1 VDLAPTAEQRRLR
14 AECRSWLEA
23 NLPWEYGVGLPPR
36 HASLD
41 DEVAFGRSWQRRLAD
56 GRWVGVTWP
65 EAYGGRGAGALAHYV
80 VQEELARARAP
91 ELVGRIGVNLVGPTL
106 LAHGTEEQRRR
117 WLPGILRADILFC
130 QLFSEPGAGSDLASL
145 ATRARRSD
153 DMSSAPPAR
162 AAVEAGH
169 VSRAGHG
176 WVLDGQ
182 KVWTSYAQFADWGL
196 CLARTNPDV
205 RKQAGITAFAVD
217 MRAPGVE
224 VRPLRQITGESD
236 FNEVILGGVFVPD
249 DCVIGEVDA
258 GWRVSGSTLAHE
270 RGTNPRQLVI
280 HSQHLDEML
289 RLAAERGAFDD
300 PHTAQRLAQAFVE
313 VKLFQL
319 HNWRSLSRLDAGEPI
334 GPEGSALKLYWSEMS
349 QRLHRLAL
357 DVLGPAAPLG
367 AGASDNPGEGEWQR
381 SWLYYQAASIF
392 AGTNEIQR
400 TIIGERVLGLPREGS
415 PA

>member
-1 VDLAPTAEQRRLR
+1 MDLTPTAEQQHLR

-65 EAYGGRGAGALAHYV
+65 EAYGGRGGGALAHYV

-106 LAHGTEEQRRR
+106 LAHGTEDQRRR

-145 ATRARRSD
+145 ATRALRS
-153 DMSSAPPAR
+153 AT
-162 AAVEAGH
+162 EG
-169 VSRAGHG
+169 G
-176 WVLDGQ
+176 WILDGQ

-196 CLARTNPDV
+196 CLARTNPHV
-205 RKQAGITAFAVD
+205 RNQAGITAFAVD

-236 FNEVILGGVFVPD
+236 FNEVFLAEVLVPD
-249 DCVIGEVDA
+249 DCVIGDVDA

-289 RLAAERGAFDD
+289 RLAAEQGAFED

-319 HNWRSLSRLDAGEPI
+319 HNWRSLSRLEAGQPI

-357 DVLGPAAPLG
+357 DVLGPAAPLA
-367 AGASDNPGEGEWQR
+367 AGATDNPGEGEWQR

-400 TIIGERVLGLPREGS
+400 TIVGERVLGLPHDTPEAMTNAGPGPRQ
-415 PA
+415 

>member
-1 VDLAPTAEQRRLR
+1 MRLMDLTPTAEQRLLR
-14 AECRSWLEA
+14 AQCREWLEV

-41 DEVAFGRSWQRRLAD
+41 DEVAFGRDWQRRLAD
-56 GRWVGVTWP
+56 GHWVGVTWP

-106 LAHGTEEQRRR
+106 LAHGTEDQRRR
-117 WLPGILRADILFC
+117 WLPGILRADVLFC

-145 ATRARRSD
+145 ATRARRSEGGD
-153 DMSSAPPAR
+153 
-162 AAVEAGH
+162 
-169 VSRAGHG
+169 G

-217 MRAPGVE
+217 MSAPGVE
-224 VRPLRQITGESD
+224 VRPLRQITGEAD
-236 FNEVILGGVFVPD
+236 FNEVFLDGVFVPD

-280 HSQHLDEML
+280 HGQHLDEVL
-289 RLAAERGAFDD
+289 RLAADRGAFDD

-319 HNWRSLSRLDAGEPI
+319 HNWRSLSRLEAGEPI

-349 QRLHRLAL
+349 QRLHSLAL

-367 AGASDNPGEGEWQR
+367 AGAADNPGEGEWQR

>member
-1 VDLAPTAEQRRLR
+1 MDLTPTAEQQRLR

-41 DEVAFGRSWQRRLAD
+41 DEVAFGRDWQRRLAD

-65 EAYGGRGAGALAHYV
+65 AVYGGRDAGALAHYV

-153 DMSSAPPAR
+153 
-162 AAVEAGH
+162 AGD
-169 VSRAGHG
+169 G

-217 MRAPGVE
+217 MHAPGLE

-236 FNEVILGGVFVPD
+236 FNEVFLDGVFVPD
-249 DCVIGEVDA
+249 DCAIGAVDA
-258 GWRVSGSTLAHE
+258 GWQVSGSTLAHE

-289 RLAAERGAFDD
+289 RLAADRGAFDD

-319 HNWRSLSRLDAGEPI
+319 HNWRSLSRLEAGQPI

-349 QRLHRLAL
+349 QRLHGLAL
-357 DVLGPAAPLG
+357 DVLGPAAPLV
-367 AGASDNPGEGEWQR
+367 AGATDNPGGGEWQR

-415 PA
+415 AA

>member
-1 VDLAPTAEQRRLR
+1 MHLVDLTPTAEQRRLR
-14 AECRSWLEA
+14 AECRDWLEA

-41 DEVAFGRSWQRRLAD
+41 DEVAFGRDWQRRLAD
-56 GRWVGVTWP
+56 GRWVGATWP

-80 VQEELARARAP
+80 IQEELARARAP

-106 LAHGTEEQRRR
+106 LAYGTEDQRRR

-145 ATRARRSD
+145 ATRARRSEGRD
-153 DMSSAPPAR
+153 
-162 AAVEAGH
+162 
-169 VSRAGHG
+169 G

-217 MRAPGVE
+217 MTAPGVE

-236 FNEVILGGVFVPD
+236 FNEVFLDAVFVPD

-280 HSQHLDEML
+280 HAQHLDEVL
-289 RLAAERGAFDD
+289 RLAADRGAFDD
-300 PHTAQRLAQAFVE
+300 SHTAQRLAQAFVE

-319 HNWRSLSRLDAGEPI
+319 HNWRSLSRLEAGEPI

-349 QRLHRLAL
+349 QRLHSLAL

-367 AGASDNPGEGEWQR
+367 AGATDNPGEGEWQR

-400 TIIGERVLGLPREGS
+400 TIIGERVLGLPREAS
-415 PA
+415 PT

>member
-1 VDLAPTAEQRRLR
+1 MHAVDLTPTAEQQRLR
-14 AECRSWLEA
+14 TECRSWLEA
-23 NLPWEYGVGLPPR
+23 NLPWEYGTGLPPR

-41 DEVAFGRSWQRRLAD
+41 DEVAFGRNWQRRLAD

-65 EAYGGRGAGALAHYV
+65 EAYGGRAAGALAHYV

-106 LAHGTEEQRRR
+106 LAHGTEDQRRR

-130 QLFSEPGAGSDLASL
+130 QLFSEPGAGSDLAAL
-145 ATRARRSD
+145 ATRARRSNGED
-153 DMSSAPPAR
+153 
-162 AAVEAGH
+162 
-169 VSRAGHG
+169 G

-217 MRAPGVE
+217 MTAPGVE

-236 FNEVILGGVFVPD
+236 FNEVFLTDVLVPD

-258 GWRVSGSTLAHE
+258 GWQVSASTLAHE

-289 RLAAERGAFDD
+289 RLAADRAAFDD
-300 PHTAQRLAQAFVE
+300 PHAAQRLAQAFVE

-319 HNWRSLSRLDAGEPI
+319 HNWRSLSRLESGQPI

-367 AGASDNPGEGEWQR
+367 AGAADNPGDGEWQR
-381 SWLYYQAASIF
+381 SWLYFQAASIF

-415 PA
+415 VA

>member
-1 VDLAPTAEQRRLR
+1 MRGVDLTPTAEHEELR
-14 AECRSWLEA
+14 AECRAWLRDR
-23 NLPWEYGVGLPPR
+23 LPWEYGSGLPPR
-36 HASLD
+36 FATLD
-41 DEVAFGRSWQRRLAD
+41 EEVAFGRDWQHQLAD

-106 LAHGTEEQRRR
+106 LTHGTPGQRDR
-117 WLPGILRADILFC
+117 WLPAILRADMLFC
-130 QLFSEPGAGSDLASL
+130 QLFSEPGAGSDLAAL
-145 ATRARRSD
+145 ATRATRHD
-153 DMSSAPPAR
+153 
-162 AAVEAGH
+162 G
-169 VSRAGHG
+169 G

-196 CLARTNPDV
+196 CLARTDPAV
-205 RKQAGITAFAVD
+205 RKQAGITAFVVD
-217 MRAPGVE
+217 MSAPGVE
-224 VRPLRQITGESD
+224 VRPLRQLTGESD
-236 FNEVILGGVFVPD
+236 FNEVFLTGVVVPD
-249 DCVIGEVDA
+249 DCVIGEVND
-258 GWRVSGSTLAHE
+258 GWRVSSSTLTHE

-280 HSQHLDEML
+280 HAQHLDELL
-289 RLAAERGAFDD
+289 RLALSQGGFDD
-300 PHTAQRLAQAFVE
+300 RRTAHRLAEAFVE

-319 HNWRSLSRLDAGEPI
+319 HNWRSLSRLEAGQAV

-357 DVLGPAAPLG
+357 DVLGPAAPLAQG
-367 AGASDNPGEGEWQR
+367 ADGNPGDGEWQR

-400 TIIGERVLGLPREGS
+400 NIIGERVLGLPRES
-415 PA
+415 VPADASRGLT

>member
-1 VDLAPTAEQRRLR
+1 VDLTPTAEQRRLR
-14 AECRSWLEA
+14 AECREWLEA

-41 DEVAFGRSWQRRLAD
+41 DEVAFGRSWQHRLA
-56 GRWVGVTWP
+56 
-65 EAYGGRGAGALAHYV
+65 GGRGAGALAHYV

-106 LAHGTEEQRRR
+106 LAYGTDDQRRR
-117 WLPGILRADILFC
+117 WLPGIRRADILFC

-145 ATRARRSD
+145 ATRARRS
-153 DMSSAPPAR
+153 
-162 AAVEAGH
+162 AAED
-169 VSRAGHG
+169 G

-217 MRAPGVE
+217 MSAPGVE

-236 FNEVILGGVFVPD
+236 FNEVLLDGVFVPD

-258 GWRVSGSTLAHE
+258 GWQVSGSTLAHE

-280 HSQHLDEML
+280 HSQHLDEVL
-289 RLAAERGAFDD
+289 RLAADRGAFDD
-300 PHTAQRLAQAFVE
+300 PDTAQRLAQAFVE

-319 HNWRSLSRLDAGEPI
+319 HNWRSLSRLEAGEPI